1 MLSATSYALFRLHK
15 SYLRFVPSD
24 LPPRNRRSI
33 PSLYID
39 GHEAMATITPVNRTN
54 SNLSIEERKLVRQST
69 ADFIN
74 EHVTQPYELGAPI
87 FRTDSGFVTEDQA
100 KARDKRQSEIWAEA
114 FQEAQ
119 KLALILEQ
127 SQVKL
132 KDHDSKFK
140 PISSRKFTLSELTTA
155 LEAHKC
161 RYEHEDLKGSRG
173 FLRKGFRKLS
183 ENAQSFRQ
191 WLELVPSS
199 SYSAPIVGAF
209 VIIFAIA
216 DRMHKVREEIF
227 RMMVAVPEEFNE
239 LRDYLS
245 VYSEVNDE
253 TLSQKAADVCTN
265 ILRTLQ
271 HTMRFIGENPFSM
284 STGDGVEP
292 EER

>member
-1 MLSATSYALFRLHK
+1 
-15 SYLRFVPSD
+15 
-24 LPPRNRRSI
+24 
-33 PSLYID
+33 
-39 GHEAMATITPVNRTN
+39 MATITLVNRTN
-54 SNLSIEERKLVRQST
+54 SELSAEDRKLVKRST

-74 EHVTQPYELGAPI
+74 EHVTQPYELGTPI

-119 KLALILEQ
+119 NLALILEQ
-127 SQVKL
+127 SQGKL
-132 KDHDSKFK
+132 KDNDSKFK
-140 PISSRKFTLSELTTA
+140 PISSRDFTLSELTTA
-155 LEAHKC
+155 LEAHKYH
-161 RYEHEDLKGSRG
+161 YEHEDLKGSRG

-191 WLELVPSS
+191 WLELVPNS

-209 VIIFAIA
+209 VVMLAMA
-216 DRMHKVREEIF
+216 DRMHKIREEIF
-227 RMMVAVPEEFNE
+227 KMMVAVPEEFND

-253 TLSQKAADVCTN
+253 TLSKKAAEVFTN
-265 ILRTLQ
+265 ISRTLQ
-271 HTMRFIGENPFSM
+271 QMMRFMGENPFSM
-284 STGDGVEP
+284 LTEDGVEL